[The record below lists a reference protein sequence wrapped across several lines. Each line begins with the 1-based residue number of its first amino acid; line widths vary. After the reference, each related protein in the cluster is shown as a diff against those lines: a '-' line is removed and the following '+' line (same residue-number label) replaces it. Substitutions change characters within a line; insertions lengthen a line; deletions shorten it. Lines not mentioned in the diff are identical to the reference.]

1 MEIFVGN
8 LPFSLTQDQLADCFG
23 KIGPIQKI
31 RMMYDSQRRFRG
43 MAYIDF
49 EDPSN
54 ARAAV
59 EQLNG
64 ADLGGR
70 PMRVDFSRPI
80 RPRFTGFGAG
90 FGSQKKKFP
99 KESGD
104 SKPQG
109 LNCRFHRGGSAM
121 EENNDRPGRPFCQRF
136 KNSAFKSK
144 SENGDFF
151 ARKAQKHPYVRDRFR
166 GDFDSQ
172 D

>member
-59 EQLNG
+59 EQLNWIFR
-64 ADLGGR
+64 ARLG
-70 PMRVDFSRPI
+70 RVLRALARVLAI
-80 RPRFTGFGAG
+80 R
-90 FGSQKKKFP
+90 KKSFP
-99 KESGD
+99 KSLAIP
-104 SKPQG
+104 S
-109 LNCRFHRGGSAM
+109 RRG
-121 EENNDRPGRPFCQRF
+121 
-136 KNSAFKSK
+136 
-144 SENGDFF
+144 
-151 ARKAQKHPYVRDRFR
+151 
-166 GDFDSQ
+166 
-172 D
+172 